1 MSELNN
7 IWDNGQGEL
16 SEEMLKK
23 YIEGKLTPEQQYEV
37 EQYLSEDSLEADAIE
52 GLKSVDSN
60 DARELTA
67 RINYKLQHE
76 LKTKK
81 YRNNNLFGDN
91 KWTWVAILIVLLLTI
106 LGYWLVKMSS

>member
-7 IWDNGQGEL
+7 IWNNGQGEL

-81 YRNNNLFGDN
+81 YRNNNLFADN
-91 KWTWVAILIVLLLTI
+91 KWTWVAVLLVLI
-106 LGYWLVKMSS
+106 LVIIAYAVIKIA

>member
-7 IWDNGQGEL
+7 IWNNGQGEL

-60 DARELTA
+60 EARELTA

-81 YRNNNLFGDN
+81 YRNNKLFADN
-91 KWTWVAILIVLLLTI
+91 KWTWMAVLLVLI
-106 LGYWLVKMSS
+106 LVIIAYVVIKIA

>member
-7 IWDNGQGEL
+7 IWNNDQGEL

-37 EQYLSEDSLEADAIE
+37 EQYLSEDSLEADVIE
-52 GLKSVDSN
+52 GLKSVSSN

-81 YRNNNLFGDN
+81 YRNNNLFADN
-91 KWTWVAILIVLLLTI
+91 KWTWMAILIVLLLAI
-106 LGYWLVKMSS
+106 MGYWLVKMSG

>member
-7 IWDNGQGEL
+7 IWNNGQGEL

-81 YRNNNLFGDN
+81 YRNNNLFGDQ
-91 KWTWVAILIVLLLTI
+91 KWAWIAIAVILVLCL
-106 LGYWLVKMSS
+106 LGYWVLSLLE